1 MVAVITKWT
10 HERVARVAE
19 LIDRGLTY
27 NEIGERMGERIS
39 GTAKAGDGP
48 VGGSPST
55 VSQGSTRRFDL
66 LCSTSPPVRQIGRSD
81 EMSSTASR

>member
-39 GTAKAGDGP
+39 GTAKAGGEG
-48 VGGSPST
+48 V
-55 VSQGSTRRFDL
+55 RRL
-66 LCSTSPPVRQIGRSD
+66 PARHAGLYYKPRQCRGVFMRRRLGWI
-81 EMSSTASR
+81 TASCWAIAWTL